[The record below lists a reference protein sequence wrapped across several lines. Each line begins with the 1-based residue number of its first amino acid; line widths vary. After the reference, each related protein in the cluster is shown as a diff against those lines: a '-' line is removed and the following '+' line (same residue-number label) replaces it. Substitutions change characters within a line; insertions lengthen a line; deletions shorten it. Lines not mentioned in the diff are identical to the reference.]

1 MKPRAV
7 IIGAGALGLGF
18 VAERLAPDYDLC
30 LADLGSQEARLR
42 WLERQQSYTVNLCSL
57 AGVTSK
63 QVQGSMAIAFTDRP
77 AEDVILRRAVEQAD
91 LILTVTSRRLPP
103 NPCAVTEGASGG
115 RPAGDALACETR
127 APGQLDQ
134 IVPWLS
140 EMLNARET
148 RHYLLFCEN
157 GLHIARS
164 FANRFG
170 RHTVLVDT
178 VMSRMCRFDALGGE
192 AGYTQGGAPYH
203 PLWPGHEEAL
213 VVEDYEFWPLDAGIC
228 EGGPFSQAFSL
239 VPPEEFLLWEDI
251 KLYMH
256 NGMHAFVAYQ
266 AFLEGARSFAEVPN
280 TLREAARETM
290 LAEVVPAILRTH
302 ACARPAE
309 LEEYGLALLA
319 RFFNPYFADSIE
331 RGIRGV
337 KDKLAPDERLL
348 GGCEYIRRAGIS
360 PVGYARTIA
369 AAQAILARQAV
380 L

>member
-1 MKPRAV
+1 VRPRAV

-30 LADLGSQEARLR
+30 FADLRAQEGRLR
-42 WLERQQSYTVNLCSL
+42 RLERRQSYTVNVCSL
-57 AGVTSK
+57 DGITAR
-63 QVQGSMAIAFTDRP
+63 QIRGSMAIVLTDRP
-77 AEDVILRRAVEQAD
+77 AEENALRRAVAQAD
-91 LILTVTSRRLPP
+91 LILTVTSRRL
-103 NPCAVTEGASGG
+103 
-115 RPAGDALACETR
+115 
-127 APGQLDQ
+127 LDR

-140 EMLNARET
+140 EMLNGRET

-178 VMSRMCRFDALGGE
+178 VMSRMCRFDAPNRG
-192 AGYTQGGAPYH
+192 AGHAGASAPYH
-203 PLWPGHEEAL
+203 PMWPGHGEAL
-213 VVEDYEFWPLDAGIC
+213 VVEEYEFWPLDAGIC
-228 EGGPFSQAFSL
+228 EGGPFSPAFSL

-266 AFLEGARSFAEVPN
+266 AFLEGTRSFAKVSDA
-280 TLREAARETM
+280 LREAARETM

-302 ACARPAE
+302 ACARQTE
-309 LEEYGLALLA
+309 LEGYGLALLA
-319 RFFNPYFADSIE
+319 RFFNPFFADSIA

-337 KDKLAPDERLL
+337 RDKLAPDERLFS
-348 GGCEYIRRAGIS
+348 GCEYIRRAGIS
-360 PVGYARTIA
+360 PDRYARTIA
-369 AAQAILARQAV
+369 AAQAV
-380 L
+380 LDQQGVEV